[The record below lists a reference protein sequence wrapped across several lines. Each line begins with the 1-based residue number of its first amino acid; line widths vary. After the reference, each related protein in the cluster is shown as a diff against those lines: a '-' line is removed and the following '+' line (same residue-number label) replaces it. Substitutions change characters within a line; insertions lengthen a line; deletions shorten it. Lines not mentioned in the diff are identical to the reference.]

1 MKYEFL
7 SRFDKD
13 IDNILDKSVL
23 ENIAEVIENVG
34 LANDITELKGVKKL
48 VGFKYA
54 YRIKMGKYRI
64 GFFYQNDTIEF
75 ARIVHRKDIYKVF
88 P

>member
-1 MKYEFL
+1 MKAGDGFCNRLGKMQKEFL
-7 SRFDKD
+7 D
-13 IDNILDKSVL
+13 LG
-23 ENIAEVIENVG
+23 IAEVIENVG
-34 LANDITELKGVKKL
+34 LANDITELKAVKKL

-64 GFFYQNDTIEF
+64 GFFYQNDIVEF

>member
-13 IDNILDKSVL
+13 IDNILDKLVL
-23 ENIAEVIENVG
+23 ENIAEIIENVG
-34 LANDITELKGVKKL
+34 FANGITELKGVKKL

-64 GFFYQNDTIEF
+64 GFFYQNETIEF

>member
-1 MKYEFL
+1 MRYDFL
-7 SRFDKD
+7 SKFDKD

-23 ENIAEVIENVG
+23 ENIAEVIENVR

-54 YRIKMGKYRI
+54 YRIKMSKYRI

>member
-13 IDNILDKSVL
+13 IDNILDKSIL
-23 ENIAEVIENVG
+23 ENIVEIIENVG

-54 YRIKMGKYRI
+54 YRIKMGKHRI
-64 GFFYQNDTIEF
+64 GFFYQNETIEF
-75 ARIVHRKDIYKVF
+75 ARIIHRKDIYKVF

>member
-7 SRFDKD
+7 SRLDKD
-13 IDNILDKSVL
+13 IDNIFDKSIL
-23 ENIAEVIENVG
+23 ENIVEIIENVG

-64 GFFYQNDTIEF
+64 GFFYQNETIEF
-75 ARIVHRKDIYKVF
+75 ARIIHRKDIYKVF